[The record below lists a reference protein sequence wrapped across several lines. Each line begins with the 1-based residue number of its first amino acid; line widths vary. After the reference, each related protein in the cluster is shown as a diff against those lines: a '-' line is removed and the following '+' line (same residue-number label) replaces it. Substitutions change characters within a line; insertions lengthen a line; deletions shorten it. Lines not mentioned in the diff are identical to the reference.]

1 MSIEVNDTVWYLDA
15 NGSRCQGIV
24 SGWKNLAGDAAPL
37 LGPRGEH
44 QARSEPSSTRE
55 HKGMGLDC
63 SGLHWPL
70 SSVTRLHLSRPL
82 KRA

>member
-1 MSIEVNDTVWYLDA
+1 MNKVDREKFMSIEVNDTVWYLDA

-44 QARSEPSSTRE
+44 
-55 HKGMGLDC
+55 HI
-63 SGLHWPL
+63 PL
-70 SSVTRLHLSRPL
+70 GRVLSRVRHGNI
-82 KRA
+82 KEWG